1 MSMNMILNDVLTKQ
15 NLLAQLLLSSNSKE
29 LPKELKVKIMR
40 LRMSYAKIK
49 KQFDEEVQ
57 VFTSELIPEE
67 LNILNAKETKTEED
81 LIRIKELVNKVN
93 SEYQEFLA
101 QKGSELVSV
110 NEEYFNMDEYA
121 DIVDINSSNDVVI
134 NNQPL
139 KAADLLEAVY
149 TFFVKED

>member
-1 MSMNMILNDVLTKQ
+1 
-15 NLLAQLLLSSNSKE
+15 
-29 LPKELKVKIMR
+29 
-40 LRMSYAKIK
+40 
-49 KQFDEEVQ
+49 

-67 LNILNAKETKTEED
+67 LNTLNAKETKTEED
-81 LIRIKELVNKVN
+81 LVRIDELVNKVN
-93 SEYQEFLA
+93 SEYQEFLV

-110 NEEYFNMDEYA
+110 NEECFNMDEYA